1 MKGPAARFSVLR
13 PYPKIMALNRS
24 FRRPPFGQNY
34 LYVVDQDFGL
44 RKYSAKV
51 DSF

>member
-1 MKGPAARFSVLR
+1 MRGPAAKFSVLR
-13 PYPKIMALNRS
+13 PYPKILALNRS
-24 FRRPPFGQNY
+24 FRKGTPNQNY